1 MVRLIRLIRLMKLY
15 KMTTARSETD
25 QEDRLKEEA
34 RTALNAKQAAL
45 KRVEASRLGKQLSDM
60 ITRIVILG
68 ILLVLICL
76 PLIKTSVVTD
86 NSRYFAAALQYR
98 NKTGS
103 ESTLRFGYT
112 IEGRFRPATGASETT
127 GTVPSDT
134 GCLHGVQVART
145 AEPVLDWRECV
156 HPRV

>member
-1 MVRLIRLIRLMKLY
+1 MAKALPGDIRPTHRSAVLFAEDSSTTGVIGMVRLIRLIRLMKLY

-76 PLIKTSVVTD
+76 PLIKTSIVTD
-86 NSRYFAAALQYR
+86 NSRCFTPP
-98 NKTGS
+98 KK
-103 ESTLRFGYT
+103 
-112 IEGRFRPATGASETT
+112 
-127 GTVPSDT
+127 GT
-134 GCLHGVQVART
+134 
-145 AEPVLDWRECV
+145 
-156 HPRV
+156 